1 MISYLEGKVLYI
13 STNYI
18 IVNVAGVGYK
28 VFAVPELL
36 TKPIGED
43 IQVFTYHK
51 SSDDGQALFGLPN
64 IETLHFF
71 ELLMTVSGIGPK
83 SALGIVST
91 SDLQILKQAIA
102 NQDTAFFSQMGG
114 IGKKTAERIIVE
126 LKDKIDLLPSGGT
139 SASTNSDVF
148 DALVGL
154 GYSTHEVRQ
163 IIAEVDTSAPT
174 ELQLKQALKLLSK
187 A

>member
-1 MISYLEGKVLYI
+1 MISYLDGVIIYT
-13 STNYI
+13 STSYV
-18 IVNVAGVGYK
+18 IVNVVGVGYK

-36 TKPIGED
+36 TRPIGETVK
-43 IQVFTYHK
+43 IFTYHK
-51 SSDDGQALFGLPN
+51 SSDDGQALFGFPN
-64 IETLHFF
+64 MATLQFF

-91 SDLQILKQAIA
+91 SDMRVLKQAIA

-139 SASTNSDVF
+139 NTPTNSDVF
-148 DALVGL
+148 NALVGL
-154 GYSTHEVRQ
+154 GYSIHEVRR
-163 IIAEVDTSAPT
+163 IITEVDTTAPT
-174 ELQLKQALKLLSK
+174 ESQLKQALKLLSK
-187 A
+187 R